1 MRLKDKIKSFLKQ
14 ENGDQLLGVLIV
26 LGIVAAVGIIIFIA
40 YKAGAQTWFST
51 IDTGVNSILNNI
63 GSGVGA

>member
-1 MRLKDKIKSFLKQ
+1 MKKIGSKIRNFLRQ

-40 YKAGAQTWFST
+40 YKAGAQTWFGT
-51 IDTGVNSILNNI
+51 IDTGVNSILSNI
-63 GSGVGA
+63 GSGS